1 MGKIIG
7 IDLGTTNS
15 VVAVMEGKEVKV
27 IANKHGAN
35 LTPSMVGFTE
45 GGERLVGQLAKRQ
58 AITNPMNTVYSIK
71 RFMGRRGSEISE
83 ERKMFP
89 FKVTGGSEDPV
100 RVDIRG
106 KIYTPQE
113 ISAMVLQDLKETA
126 EAYLGETVE
135 AAVVTCPAYFNDSQR
150 QATKE
155 AGKIAGLDVKRVFN
169 EPTAAALAYG
179 LDKKKNQKIAIF
191 DLGGG
196 TFDIS
201 ILEVDKE
208 VVQVL
213 STNGNTHLG
222 GDDFDQTLINY
233 VAEEFQKTNGQDL
246 RQDPMAMQRLKEACE
261 KAKCELSSLTE
272 TEINL
277 PFITQDANRTPLH
290 LSVRISRAKFEQLV
304 EDLVSSSLK
313 PCEAALNDAKLQAS
327 DVDEVVLVGGSTRI
341 PLVQEAVKKFFGK
354 EPNRSV
360 NPDEVVAVGAAV
372 QAAVLSG
379 DVKDVLLL
387 DVTPL
392 TLGLKVEGGIMVPLI
407 ERNTTIPTKK
417 SQVFSTAA
425 DNQPAVTIEVFQ
437 GERKMAD
444 DNRLLGRFDLSGI
457 PPAPRGVPQIEVTF
471 DIDANGILNV
481 HAKDQATST
490 EQSIKITGSTGLDEG
505 EIDRMVKEAES
516 NSEAD
521 QKRKEV
527 AEVRNQAENLCYQM
541 EKTLKDHGEKIS
553 AEDKEKVEKCL
564 ADLKKVNEGE
574 DVEAIKRS
582 MEELTQASH
591 TLSKVLYEEAAKEQG
606 GADAEAAAAAGAAGG
621 ATPPPEAAAQAE
633 GSGKGGEDVIDAE
646 FRTK

>member
-15 VVAVMEGKEVKV
+15 VVAVMEGSEAKV

-126 EAYLGETVE
+126 EAYLGEPVE

-222 GDDFDQTLINY
+222 GDDFDQVLINF
-233 VAEEFQKTNGQDL
+233 VAEDFQKNNAQDL

-261 KAKCELSSLTE
+261 KAKCELSTMPE

-290 LSVRISRAKFEQLV
+290 LSVRITRSKFEQLV
-304 EDLVSSSLK
+304 ENLVSSSLK
-313 PCEAALNDAKLQAS
+313 PCEAALADAKLQAS

-481 HAKDQATST
+481 HAKDQATSK

-541 EKTLKDHGEKIS
+541 EKTLKEHGEKIS
-553 AEDKEKVEKCL
+553 AEEKEKVEKSL
-564 ADLKKVNEGE
+564 EALKKVNEGE

-591 TLSKVLYEEAAKEQG
+591 ELSKVLYEEAAKEQG
-606 GADAEAAAAAGAAGG
+606 GADAAAAAAAGAAGG

-633 GSGKGGEDVIDAE
+633 GGAKGGEDVIDAE

>member
-1 MGKIIG
+1 MSKIIG

-27 IANKHGAN
+27 IPNKHGGN

-58 AITNPMNTVYSIK
+58 AITNPKNTVYSIK
-71 RFMGRRGSEISE
+71 RFMGRRGSEIIAE
-83 ERKMFP
+83 KKMFP
-89 FKVTGGSEDPV
+89 FQVTGGAEDPV

-126 EAYLGETVE
+126 EAYLGESVD
-135 AAVVTCPAYFNDSQR
+135 AAVITCPAYFNDSQR

-179 LDKKKNQKIAIF
+179 LDKKKNQKVAIF

-196 TFDIS
+196 TFDVS

-213 STNGNTHLG
+213 STNGNTRLG
-222 GDDFDQTLINY
+222 GDDFDQRMIDH
-233 VAEEFQKTNGQDL
+233 VADEFQKANGMDL
-246 RQDPMAMQRLKEACE
+246 RQDPMAMQRLREACE
-261 KAKCELSSLTE
+261 KAKCELSTMTE

-277 PFITQDANRTPLH
+277 PFITQDASRTPLH

-304 EDLVSSSLK
+304 EDLVTSTLK
-313 PCEAALNDAKLQAS
+313 PCESALSDANLQPS
-327 DVDEVVLVGGSTRI
+327 DVDEIVLVGGSTRM
-341 PLVQEAVKKFFGK
+341 PMVQEAVKKFFGK

-437 GERKMAD
+437 GERKMSE

-457 PPAPRGVPQIEVTF
+457 PPAPRGTPQIEVTF

-481 HAKDQATST
+481 HAKDQGTAT
-490 EQSIKITGSTGLDEG
+490 EQSIKITGSTGLDEK
-505 EIDRMVKEAES
+505 EIDRMVKEAEA
-516 NSEAD
+516 NTEAD
-521 QKRKEV
+521 QKVKEV
-527 AEVRNQAENLCYQM
+527 AETRNQAENLCYQM

-553 AEDKEKVEKCL
+553 SEEKEKVEKAL
-564 ADLKKVNEGE
+564 EDLKKVTEGD

-591 TLSKVLYEEAAKEQG
+591 AISKVLYEEAAKEKG
-606 GADAEAAAAAGAAGG
+606 GAQAEAQAEAG
-621 ATPPPEAAAQAE
+621 ATPPPGPGASAPQE
-633 GSGKGGEDVIDAE
+633 GPGKADEDVIDAE